1 MSNRFQDRG
10 FVQVG
15 SSVVV
20 PVIVKPIPAS
30 TSAIASVD
38 AANAT
43 TTILAANS
51 NRLGATIY
59 NNADKTMY
67 LALAAGA
74 TSTNFT
80 VALDANGAYYEV
92 PFSYVG
98 IITGYWDAG
107 VTGKAYATEF
117 EA

>member
-15 SSVVV
+15 GSVLV

-30 TSAIASVD
+30 TSAITPVA

-43 TTILAANS
+43 TTVLAANA
-51 NRLGATIY
+51 NRLGATVY

-67 LALAAGA
+67 LALASGA
-74 TSTNFT
+74 TNTNFT

-98 IITGYWDAG
+98 IITAYWDAG
-107 VTGKAYATEF
+107 VTGSAYATEF